1 MSPYAQRRRI
11 GMIGSVESALQ
22 RFGWIDA
29 AIAAAASVVAVL
41 YMASEVDDPKIKT
54 SIAAVPLFL
63 AVPATLLWR
72 RRAPLAAL
80 GGLLVAVLVHA
91 AIFGTDVIRC
101 GIVIPVSFALAYA
114 AGARLPRRDAIVGL
128 VLAEAAVVGMILLDG
143 ADGIIGAIPLV
154 TPLILVLW
162 GIGRVAHSR
171 SGLVAT
177 LTVRNADLRAA
188 RTERARLEVATERAR
203 IAGALDELLQR
214 RLADLAT
221 LAESSQEAQAPAATG
236 AALAQIEREGRATLD
251 HMRDLVG
258 ELRDEATGLPTAPQ
272 PTLTELE
279 GLLVRAKGA
288 GARLTVQG
296 SPRALPPGVELSAYR
311 IVEALLEALADTPAV
326 VLDVRFADDVLELA
340 LSGSERS
347 RSEVEASLR
356 QARERVALQHGTLS
370 RQVDR
375 GRAELR
381 ISLPVLATG

>member
-1 MSPYAQRRRI
+1 MSPYAPQRRI

-41 YMASEVDDPKIKT
+41 YMASEVDDPKIKA

-251 HMRDLVG
+251 QMRDLVG

>member
-1 MSPYAQRRRI
+1 MSPYAQQRRS

-22 RFGWIDA
+22 RFGWTDA

-41 YMASEVDDPKIKT
+41 YMASEVDDPKIKA

-221 LAESSQEAQAPAATG
+221 LAESSQEGQAPAATA

-251 HMRDLVG
+251 QMRDLVG

-340 LSGSERS
+340 LSGGERS